1 MKTFKNIRPANTSE
15 SPAVEPETEKV
26 MPQTVETPQQST
38 TKVLDIESAE
48 NVDTMI
54 ATLESLREQTSVLR
68 AEKARMIESEEQL
81 RVKVETEIEA
91 QKHNVEG
98 LKAEI
103 PVLKQKCEK
112 LASLL
117 QIPVCK

>member
-1 MKTFKNIRPANTSE
+1 MKIIKNDRPANTSE
-15 SPAVEPETEKV
+15 SPVVEPE
-26 MPQTVETPQQST
+26 MPHTAETIQHPTS
-38 TKVLDIESAE
+38 KVLDIESAE

-91 QKHNVEG
+91 QKHNIEG

-112 LASLL
+112 LATLL